1 MRANLLIYYILFIYS
16 DYAKTGAKNTK
27 KMIRSEFIAICSE
40 FIAIRSEF
48 IVINYE
54 SIAIHSEFIV
64 NYSYILFL

>member
-16 DYAKTGAKNTK
+16 DYAKTGAKNAK
-27 KMIRSEFIAICSE
+27 KTIHSE

-48 IVINYE
+48 IVIHYE